1 MRYAFLAVALLATAT
16 AFADCDQHGPQ
27 MDQIKQQLNLTDDQA
42 TQVEQIL
49 RSGHER
55 MATMR
60 EAQHD
65 DMRTQM
71 ESIHQDTLTQL
82 RGILSEDQVQALE
95 AQLKQQHAGG
105 WHGHHAPDP
114 ATQDGSAT

>member
-27 MDQIKQQLNLTDDQA
+27 MDHIKQQLNLTDDQA

-55 MATMR
+55 MSTVR

-65 DMRTQM
+65 EMRTQM
-71 ESIHQDTLTQL
+71 DSIHQDTLTQL
-82 RGILSEDQVQALE
+82 RRLHLRAHVVMLRFPHRGHALVTRAE
-95 AQLKQQHAGG
+95 YLL
-105 WHGHHAPDP
+105 
-114 ATQDGSAT
+114 